1 MPAVPPP
8 VTFSL
13 PAGWRPASVEAVQ
26 AAGLGF
32 IALHPSPDTGFTAN
46 ITLGGQTVTEPDA
59 VTALADAAVLR
70 LHATEQDVTIRH
82 RGVVGHAPAPG
93 LAQEVRLT
101 TMVNA
106 APLEL
111 AQLQVFLPAVDV
123 ADESRQV
130 VYTVTFTATVRQA
143 GELVEDFQ
151 AFVRSVR
158 PGPAT
163 FPEPDDG

>member
-8 VTFSL
+8 VTISL
-13 PAGWRPASVEAVQ
+13 PTGWSPAPIDAVQ
-26 AAGLGF
+26 AAGIGF
-32 IALHPSPDTGFTAN
+32 LALYQRPDTGFTAN
-46 ITLGGQTVTEPDA
+46 ITLGTQTVTERDA
-59 VTALADAAVLR
+59 VTAMADAAVLR
-70 LHATEQDVTIRH
+70 LQATEQDVTVRH
-82 RGVVGHAPAPG
+82 RGVLGHEPAPG

-101 TMVNA
+101 TTVNA

-111 AQLQVFLPAVDV
+111 TQLQVFLPAVDS
-123 ADESRQV
+123 ADESQQV

-158 PGPAT
+158 PGPGT
-163 FPEPDDG
+163 VHEPDDR